1 MIELGI
7 LLSLLCALGT
17 NVAFLCKHRGA
28 VAAPRVRF
36 SHPWQS
42 TVELFRSRWWTIGML
57 MATAAWTLH
66 VAALALAPLTIV
78 QMVISGGLVLLAWP
92 AERWFGFELG
102 RREWIGLGLS
112 ATGLALLAVTAG
124 SGGSGDHSSYSL
136 APMLAFEAGLLGVG
150 ALLLVSGTGE
160 RTSARH
166 GTMLAAAA
174 GILIGVSDVA
184 LKALAGTVP
193 GDLVSLLSPWTVSA
207 IIASILAF
215 FAMAR
220 GLQVGQAIPVIA
232 LSSIAAN
239 TTAILGGILV
249 FGDPMGSGAVEV
261 VVRSLAFAAVIAAAA
276 LMPGPV
282 RAARV
287 AH

>member
-28 VAAPRVRF
+28 VAAPTVRF

-42 TVELFRSRWWTIGML
+42 AVALFRSRWWAIGMGI
-57 MATAAWTLH
+57 AVFAWSLH

-78 QMVISGGLVLLAWP
+78 QVVISGGLVLLAWP

-102 RREWIGLGLS
+102 RREWAGLGLS

-124 SGGSGDHSSYSL
+124 GGGGSHSSYSV
-136 APMLAFEAGLLGVG
+136 APMLAFEVGLLAVG
-150 ALLLVSGTGE
+150 ALLLLSGTGD
-160 RTSARH
+160 RVSARH
-166 GTMLAAAA
+166 GSMLAAAS

-193 GDLVSLLSPWTVSA
+193 GDLLSLLSPWTVSA
-207 IIASILAF
+207 ILASVLAF

-220 GLQVGQAIPVIA
+220 GLQVGEAIPVIA

-249 FGDPMGSGAVEV
+249 FGDPMGSSTVEV
-261 VVRSLAFAAVIAAAA
+261 VARSLAFAAVIAAAA
-276 LMPGPV
+276 LMPGPL

-287 AH
+287 AR

>member
-7 LLSLLCALGT
+7 LLALLCALGT
-17 NVAFLCKHRGA
+17 NIAFLCKHRGA

-36 SHPWQS
+36 SHPWRS
-42 TVELFRSRWWTIGML
+42 TVELFRSRWWAIGML
-57 MATAAWTLH
+57 VATGAWTLH
-66 VAALALAPLTIV
+66 VVALALAPLTIV

-92 AERWFGFELG
+92 AERWFGFKLG

-124 SGGSGDHSSYSL
+124 GSGGSHSSYSV
-136 APMLAFEAGLLGVG
+136 APMLAFEAGLLGLGV
-150 ALLLVSGTGE
+150 LMLVSGTGK
-160 RTSARH
+160 RAGARH

-193 GDLVSLLSPWTVSA
+193 ADLLSLLSPWTVSA
-207 IIASILAF
+207 LVASVLAF

-220 GLQVGQAIPVIA
+220 GLQVGDAIPVIA

-249 FGDPMGSGAVEV
+249 FGDPMGSSAVEV
-261 VVRSLAFAAVIAAAA
+261 IARSLAFAAVIAAAA
-276 LMPGPV
+276 LMPGPL

-287 AH
+287 AS